1 MDSDQNTG
9 HTPQLNTDTDPET
22 ESTFSLKDRP
32 LKSVTIRRAVL
43 KEELIE
49 IFRGPSIMDCD
60 LDFTVIDNSGKEEEG
75 KGSGVI
81 REILTC
87 FWDQCYNSL
96 MVGALKKVPSVRHD
110 FQKLEWESIGRILV
124 YGFN

>member
-1 MDSDQNTG
+1 MLYCLLSSLVINVVSDQNTG

-87 FWDQCYNSL
+87 FWGPML
-96 MVGALKKVPSVRHD
+96 
-110 FQKLEWESIGRILV
+110 
-124 YGFN
+124 